1 MMKSSNTI
9 FSFALGTGSK
19 NSAGEWLDVFFPAPQ
34 LGVSDSVLQLA
45 EKHLDYSGGNQ
56 SIELSNTKAQAF
68 AAMLSNA
75 GETKLATVVEKL
87 AYSEQNLVAVLLA
100 TDSKPTN
107 VPEVYL
113 KLHLLSHRL
122 VKPNQINL
130 NGMLNLLP
138 QVVWTSHG
146 AIDIHE
152 LPERQLQ
159 ARLIGQIINVLSID
173 RLPQMANYI
182 VPADVSIADSTRV
195 YLGAYVG
202 AGTVVMQEGFIDFNA
217 GTEGLG
223 TIKGIISTG
232 FFVGK
237 GSNLA
242 SGSASISKRINE
254 TRKQYFFGEDCFIGA
269 HAAVGISLGDRCVVE
284 AGLSITEDSLVQR
297 VDAQNQAGDTVKA
310 ADLAGK
316 SDLLFRHNASSNM
329 IEVLD
334 KNKHH

>member
-1 MMKSSNTI
+1 MKYSNNL
-9 FSFALGTGSK
+9 FSFGIGTGSK
-19 NSAGEWLDVFFPAPQ
+19 NSAGQWLDVFFPAPQ
-34 LGVSDSVLQLA
+34 LGLSDTILQLA
-45 EKHLDYSGGNQ
+45 ESLLDYSGGNQ
-56 SIELSNTKAQAF
+56 NIELSHTKAQAF
-68 AAMLSNA
+68 AAMLSSE

-87 AYSEQNLVAVLLA
+87 AYSQQNLVAVVLA
-100 TDSKPTN
+100 NDSKPSN

-130 NGMLNLLP
+130 NGMLHLLP

-159 ARLIGQIINVLSID
+159 ARLDGQIINVLSID

-182 VPADVSIADSTRV
+182 VPTDVSIADTARV

-202 AGTVVMQEGFIDFNA
+202 VGTVVMQEGFIDFNA
-217 GTEGLG
+217 GTEGFG
-223 TIKGIISTG
+223 MIKGSISTG

-242 SGSASISKRINE
+242 SGSASISQRINE
-254 TRKQYFFGEDCFIGA
+254 TKKQYAFGEDCFIGA
-269 HAAVGISLGDRCVVE
+269 HAGIGISLGDRCIVE
-284 AGLSITEDSLVQR
+284 AGLYITEDSLVQR
-297 VDAQNQAGDTVKA
+297 VDAQNQAGEIVKA
-310 ADLAGK
+310 AVLAGK
-316 SDLLFRHNASSNM
+316 DDLLFRHNASNNM
-329 IEVLD
+329 IEVLE
-334 KNKHH
+334 KTKHH

>member
-1 MMKSSNTI
+1 MKYSNSI
-9 FSFALGTGSK
+9 FSFAVGTGNK

-34 LGVSDSVLQLA
+34 LGLSDKALGLLQTL
-45 EKHLDYSGGNQ
+45 LDYSGGNQ
-56 SIELSNTKAQAF
+56 SLELSHTKAQTF
-68 AAMLSNA
+68 AAMLSRE
-75 GETKLATVVEKL
+75 GEYKLATVVEKL
-87 AYSEQNLVAVLLA
+87 AYSQQNLVAVVLA
-100 TDSKPTN
+100 EDKKPSS

-122 VKPNQINL
+122 VKPNHINL

-138 QVVWTSHG
+138 QVVWTNQG
-146 AIDIHE
+146 AIDINE
-152 LPERQLQ
+152 LAERQLQ
-159 ARLIGQIINVLSID
+159 ARLADQIINVLSVD

-182 VPADVSIADSTRV
+182 VPTDVSIADSARV

-202 AGTVVMQEGFIDFNA
+202 PGTVVMQEGFIDFNA
-217 GTEGLG
+217 GTDGAG
-223 TIKGIISTG
+223 MIKGIISTG

-254 TRKQYFFGEDCFIGA
+254 TRKQYFFGEDCYIGA

-284 AGLSITEDSLVQR
+284 AGLYITEDSLVQR
-297 VDAQNQAGDTVKA
+297 IDAQNQAGEIIKA
-310 ADLAGK
+310 AELAGVN
-316 SDLLFRHNASSNM
+316 DLLFRHNSDNNM